1 MKLLLT
7 RHGQS
12 RWQTD
17 GDSAGADAP
26 LSPLG
31 RLQAHRLG
39 DFLQHYEHVDR
50 VVASNLQR
58 AYETATIAASYLD
71 LPVSVEPG
79 LREFTSHEAG
89 TAPLPVSLRNP
100 LSSTLPHPQYLAFR
114 ERISTA
120 LQRVIGDGE
129 QDETILVVAHGGA
142 IGMTLRVLLG
152 STTQRVW
159 TANTALH
166 ALRWTG
172 EFWMVRYLNKQEHL
186 SRPLRSW

>member
-26 LSPLG
+26 LSHLG

-39 DFLQHYEHVDR
+39 EFLQRYEHVDR
-50 VVASNLQR
+50 VVSSNLRR
-58 AYETATIAASYLD
+58 AYETATIVASYLE
-71 LPVSVEPG
+71 LPVGVESG
-79 LREFTSHEAG
+79 LREFESHEAG
-89 TAPLPVSLRNP
+89 LAPLPVSLQNP
-100 LSSTLPHPQYLAFR
+100 LASAHSHPEHLAFR
-114 ERISTA
+114 GRISTA
-120 LQRVIGDGE
+120 LQQVIGDGE
-129 QDETILVVAHGGA
+129 QDETILIVAHGGA
-142 IGMTLRVLLG
+142 IGMILRVLLG
-152 STTQRVW
+152 STTQRIW

-172 EFWMVRYLNKQEHL
+172 EFWVVRYLNKQEHL
-186 SRPLRSW
+186 PRPLRSW

>member
-17 GDSAGADAP
+17 GDSAGADAL
-26 LSPLG
+26 LSHLG
-31 RLQAHRLG
+31 QLQAHRLG
-39 DFLQHYEHVDR
+39 EFLQRYEHVDR
-50 VVASNLQR
+50 VVSSNLRR
-58 AYETATIAASYLD
+58 AYETATIVTSYLD
-71 LPVSVEPG
+71 LPVGVEPG
-79 LREFTSHEAG
+79 LREFESHEAG
-89 TAPLPVSLRNP
+89 LAPLPVSLRNP
-100 LSSTLPHPQYLAFR
+100 LAAAHPHPEHLAFR
-114 ERISTA
+114 GRISTA
-120 LQRVIGDGE
+120 LQQVIGDGE

-142 IGMTLRVLLG
+142 IGMILRVLLG

-172 EFWMVRYLNKQEHL
+172 EFWVVRYLNKQEHL
-186 SRPLRSW
+186 PRPLRSW